1 MNFRTAAAQNC
12 FVGTHLA
19 AIMAAAAHLWNNMS
33 SWRGHSKSVT
43 SDVNYK
49 GYVHHASEDD
59 PQYEI
64 KSEKT
69 DHIAMHKGKALRRR
83 D

>member
-1 MNFRTAAAQNC
+1 MKGASLQHMNSRTAAAQNC

-43 SDVNYK
+43 V
-49 GYVHHASEDD
+49 
-59 PQYEI
+59 
-64 KSEKT
+64 
-69 DHIAMHKGKALRRR
+69 
-83 D
+83 